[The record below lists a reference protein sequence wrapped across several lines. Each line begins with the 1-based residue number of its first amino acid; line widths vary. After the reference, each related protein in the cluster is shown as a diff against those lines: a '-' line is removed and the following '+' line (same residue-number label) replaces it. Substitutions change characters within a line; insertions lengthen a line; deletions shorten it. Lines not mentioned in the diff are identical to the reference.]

1 MEKKYDF
8 IKDLSKFKKKFIQYA
23 KENSAKIDDDSFEF
37 EICNGY
43 LNMRIEAED
52 EDEDTV
58 VFTQEI
64 SPDYSKGAI
73 YQKPL
78 CTDMIHADYY

>member
-1 MEKKYDF
+1 MENKYDF
-8 IKDLSKFKKKFIQYA
+8 IKDLSKLKNEFIQYA
-23 KENSAKIDDDSFEF
+23 KENSAKIDEESFEI

-43 LNMRIEAED
+43 LNMRIEAEY
-52 EDEDTV
+52 EDEDTI

-64 SPDYSKGAI
+64 YQDYEEGVI

-78 CTDMIHADYY
+78 FTGMITDYQ

>member
-1 MEKKYDF
+1 MKKKYDF
-8 IKDLSKFKKKFIQYA
+8 IKELSKLKKNFIQYA
-23 KENSAKIDDDSFEF
+23 EENSSKIDEESFEI
-37 EICNGY
+37 EICKGY

-52 EDEDTV
+52 EDEDTI

-64 SPDYSKGAI
+64 YQDYEEGAI

-78 CTDMIHADYY
+78 FTGMITDYQ

>member
-1 MEKKYDF
+1 MKKKYDF
-8 IKDLSKFKKKFIQYA
+8 IKDLSKLKNEFIQYA
-23 KENSAKIDDDSFEF
+23 KENSARIDDESFEI

-52 EDEDTV
+52 EYEDTI

-64 SPDYSKGAI
+64 YQDYEEGVI

-78 CTDMIHADYY
+78 FTGMITDYQ

>member
-1 MEKKYDF
+1 MKKKYDF
-8 IKDLSKFKKKFIQYA
+8 IKDLSKLKNNFIQYA
-23 KENSAKIDDDSFEF
+23 DENSSKIDKESFEI
-37 EICNGY
+37 EICKGY

-52 EDEDTV
+52 EDEDTI

-64 SPDYSKGAI
+64 YQEYEEGAI

-78 CTDMIHADYY
+78 FTGMITDYQ

>member
-1 MEKKYDF
+1 MKKKYDF
-8 IKDLSKFKKKFIQYA
+8 IKDLSKLKKKFIQYA
-23 KENSAKIDDDSFEF
+23 KENSSKIDDESFEI

-52 EDEDTV
+52 EDEDTI

-64 SPDYSKGAI
+64 YQEYEEGEI

-78 CTDMIHADYY
+78 FTGMITDYQ

>member
-1 MEKKYDF
+1 MKKKYDF
-8 IKDLSKFKKKFIQYA
+8 IKDLSKIKNNFIQYA
-23 KENSAKIDDDSFEF
+23 EENSSKIDEESFEI
-37 EICNGY
+37 EICKCY

-52 EDEDTV
+52 EYEDTI

-64 SPDYSKGAI
+64 YQDYEEDVI

-78 CTDMIHADYY
+78 SAGMITDYQ

>member
-1 MEKKYDF
+1 MKKKYDF
-8 IKDLSKFKKKFIQYA
+8 IKDLSKLKNNFIQYA
-23 KENSAKIDDDSFEF
+23 EENSSKIDEESFEI
-37 EICNGY
+37 EICEGY

-52 EDEDTV
+52 EDEDTI

-64 SPDYSKGAI
+64 YQDDEEGVI

-78 CTDMIHADYY
+78 SAGMITDYQ

>member
-1 MEKKYDF
+1 MENKYDF
-8 IKDLSKFKKKFIQYA
+8 IKDLSKLKNEFIQYA
-23 KENSAKIDDDSFEF
+23 KENSAKIDEESFEI
-37 EICNGY
+37 EIFNGY

-52 EDEDTV
+52 EDEDTI

-64 SPDYSKGAI
+64 YQDYEEGAI

-78 CTDMIHADYY
+78 FTGMITDYQ

>member
-1 MEKKYDF
+1 MENKYDF
-8 IKDLSKFKKKFIQYA
+8 IKDLSKLKKKFIKYA
-23 KENSAKIDDDSFEF
+23 KENSSKIDEESFEI
-37 EICNGY
+37 EICKGY

-52 EDEDTV
+52 EDEDTI

-64 SPDYSKGAI
+64 YQDYEEGVI

-78 CTDMIHADYY
+78 FTGMITDYQ

>member
-1 MEKKYDF
+1 MKKKYDF
-8 IKDLSKFKKKFIQYA
+8 IKDLSKLKNNFIQYA
-23 KENSAKIDDDSFEF
+23 EENSSKIDEESFEI
-37 EICNGY
+37 EICKGY

-52 EDEDTV
+52 EDTI

-64 SPDYSKGAI
+64 YQDYEEGVI

-78 CTDMIHADYY
+78 FTGMITDYQ

>member
-52 EDEDTV
+52 EDEDTI

-64 SPDYSKGAI
+64 YQDYEEGVI

-78 CTDMIHADYY
+78 SAGMITDYQ

>member
-1 MEKKYDF
+1 MKKKYDF
-8 IKDLSKFKKKFIQYA
+8 INDLSKLKKKFIQYA
-23 KENSAKIDDDSFEF
+23 EENSSKIDEESFDI
-37 EICNGY
+37 EICKCY

-52 EDEDTV
+52 EYEDTI

-64 SPDYSKGAI
+64 YQDYEEDVI

-78 CTDMIHADYY
+78 YAGIITDYQ

>member
-1 MEKKYDF
+1 MKKKYDF
-8 IKDLSKFKKKFIQYA
+8 IKELSKIKNEFIQYA
-23 KENSAKIDDDSFEF
+23 EENSSNIDEESFEI
-37 EICNGY
+37 EICKGY

-52 EDEDTV
+52 EDEDTI

-64 SPDYSKGAI
+64 YQDYEEGVI

-78 CTDMIHADYY
+78 YAGMITDYQ

>member
-1 MEKKYDF
+1 MKKKYDF
-8 IKDLSKFKKKFIQYA
+8 INDLSKLKKKFIQYA
-23 KENSAKIDDDSFEF
+23 EENSSKIDEESFDI
-37 EICNGY
+37 EICKGY

-52 EDEDTV
+52 EYEDTI

-64 SPDYSKGAI
+64 YQDYEEDVI

-78 CTDMIHADYY
+78 YAGIITDYQ

>member
-1 MEKKYDF
+1 MKKKYDF
-8 IKDLSKFKKKFIQYA
+8 IKDLSKLKKNFIQYA
-23 KENSAKIDDDSFEF
+23 EENSSKIDEESFDI
-37 EICNGY
+37 EICKGY

-52 EDEDTV
+52 EDEDTI

-64 SPDYSKGAI
+64 YQDYEEDVI

-78 CTDMIHADYY
+78 FTGIITDYQ

>member
-1 MEKKYDF
+1 MENKYDF
-8 IKDLSKFKKKFIQYA
+8 IKDLSKLKNEFIQYA
-23 KENSAKIDDDSFEF
+23 KENSAKIDDESFEI

-52 EDEDTV
+52 EYEDTI

-64 SPDYSKGAI
+64 YQDYEEGVI

-78 CTDMIHADYY
+78 FTGMITDYQ

>member
-1 MEKKYDF
+1 MKKKYDF
-8 IKDLSKFKKKFIQYA
+8 IKDLSKLKKKFIQYA
-23 KENSAKIDDDSFEF
+23 EENSSKIDEESFEI
-37 EICNGY
+37 EICKGY

-52 EDEDTV
+52 EEEGTI

-64 SPDYSKGAI
+64 YQEYEEGAI

-78 CTDMIHADYY
+78 FTGMITDYQ

>member
-1 MEKKYDF
+1 MKKKYDF
-8 IKDLSKFKKKFIQYA
+8 IKDLSKLKNEFIQYA
-23 KENSAKIDDDSFEF
+23 KENSARIDDESFEI

-43 LNMRIEAED
+43 LNMRIEAEA
-52 EDEDTV
+52 EDEDTM

-64 SPDYSKGAI
+64 YQDYEEGVI

-78 CTDMIHADYY
+78 FTGMITDYQ

>member
-1 MEKKYDF
+1 MENKYDF
-8 IKDLSKFKKKFIQYA
+8 IKDLSKLKNEFIQYA
-23 KENSAKIDDDSFEF
+23 KENSAKIDEESFEI

-52 EDEDTV
+52 EYEDTI

-64 SPDYSKGAI
+64 YQDYEEGAI

-78 CTDMIHADYY
+78 FTGMITDYQ

>member
-1 MEKKYDF
+1 MKKKYDF
-8 IKDLSKFKKKFIQYA
+8 IKDLSKLKKKFIQYA
-23 KENSAKIDDDSFEF
+23 KENSSKIDDESFEI

-52 EDEDTV
+52 EDEDTI

-64 SPDYSKGAI
+64 YQDYEECVI

-78 CTDMIHADYY
+78 FTGMITDYQ

>member
-1 MEKKYDF
+1 MKKKYDF
-8 IKDLSKFKKKFIQYA
+8 IKDLSKLKKKFIQYA
-23 KENSAKIDDDSFEF
+23 NENSSKIDDESFEI
-37 EICNGY
+37 EICKGY

-52 EDEDTV
+52 EDEDTI

-64 SPDYSKGAI
+64 YQDYGKGAI

-78 CTDMIHADYY
+78 FTGMITDYQ

>member
-1 MEKKYDF
+1 MKKKYDF
-8 IKDLSKFKKKFIQYA
+8 INDLSKLKKKFIQYTE
-23 KENSAKIDDDSFEF
+23 ENSSKIDEESFEI
-37 EICNGY
+37 EICKGY

-52 EDEDTV
+52 EYEDTI

-64 SPDYSKGAI
+64 YQDYGEDVI

-78 CTDMIHADYY
+78 YAGMITDYQ

>member
-1 MEKKYDF
+1 MKKKYDF
-8 IKDLSKFKKKFIQYA
+8 IKDLSKIKKKFIQYA
-23 KENSAKIDDDSFEF
+23 KEKSAKIDEEF
-37 EICNGY
+37 FDIEIDKGY

-52 EDEDTV
+52 EDEDTI

-64 SPDYSKGAI
+64 YQEYEEGAI

-78 CTDMIHADYY
+78 FTGMITDYQ

>member
-1 MEKKYDF
+1 MKKKYDF
-8 IKDLSKFKKKFIQYA
+8 INDLSKLKKKFIKYA
-23 KENSAKIDDDSFEF
+23 KENSSKIDEESFEI
-37 EICNGY
+37 EICKGY

-52 EDEDTV
+52 EDEDTI

-64 SPDYSKGAI
+64 YQDYGKGAI

-78 CTDMIHADYY
+78 FTGMITDYQ

>member
-1 MEKKYDF
+1 MKKKYDF
-8 IKDLSKFKKKFIQYA
+8 IKDLSKLKKKFIKYA
-23 KENSAKIDDDSFEF
+23 KENSSKIDEESFEI
-37 EICNGY
+37 EICKGY

-52 EDEDTV
+52 EDEDTI

-64 SPDYSKGAI
+64 YQDYGKGAI

-78 CTDMIHADYY
+78 FTGMITDYQ

>member
-1 MEKKYDF
+1 MKKKYDF
-8 IKDLSKFKKKFIQYA
+8 IKDLSKLKNEFIQYA
-23 KENSAKIDDDSFEF
+23 KENFAKIDEESFEI

-52 EDEDTV
+52 EDEDTI

-64 SPDYSKGAI
+64 YQDYEEDVI

-78 CTDMIHADYY
+78 YAGIITDYQ